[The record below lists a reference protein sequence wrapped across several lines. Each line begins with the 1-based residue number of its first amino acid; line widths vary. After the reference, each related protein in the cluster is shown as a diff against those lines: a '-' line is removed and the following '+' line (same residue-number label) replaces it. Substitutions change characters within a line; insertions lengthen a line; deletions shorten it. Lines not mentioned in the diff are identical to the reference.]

1 MQTITREE
9 QIIQEFS
16 NLNYVLTFEEGNV
29 AYLKR
34 KTKVNTLKNVFAYRF
49 KSEEERLNYVYSYM
63 DKLLLNLE
71 DKKVQKEQQKIIND
85 KEASEVKVGDIFHYS
100 WGWEQTNCE
109 FLQVIEKPSPKT
121 VIVARIGYEIVKET
135 SWASADVRPIKDSF
149 LTGVHYP
156 TEKVRL
162 NGNGFSRSFGYAS
175 LVKDLNQ
182 TFYSSWYA

>member
-34 KTKVNTLKNVFAYRF
+34 KTKINTLKNVFAYRF

-71 DKKVQKEQQKIIND
+71 DKKVQKEQQKIQND
-85 KEASEVKVGDIFHYS
+85 KEASEINVGDIFHYS

-109 FLQVIEKPSPKT
+109 FFQVIEKPSPKT

-149 LTGVHYP
+149 LTGIHYP

-162 NGNGFSRSFGYAS
+162 NGNGFSRSF
-175 LVKDLNQ
+175 
-182 TFYSSWYA
+182 

>member
-16 NLNYVLTFEEGNV
+16 KLNYILTFEDNNI

-34 KTKVNTLKNVFAYRF
+34 KTKANTLKNVFAYRF
-49 KSEEERLNYVYSYM
+49 KSEDERINYVYSYM

-71 DKKVQKEQQKIIND
+71 DKKFQKEQQKIQND
-85 KEASEVKVGDIFHYS
+85 KEALEVKVGDIFHYS

-121 VIVARIGYEIVKET
+121 VIVARIGYEVVKDT
-135 SWASADVRPIKDSF
+135 SWASAYVKPIKDSF
-149 LTGVHYP
+149 LTGIHYP

-162 NGNGFSRSFGYAS
+162 NGNSFSRPFGYAS